1 MDNNEINTDLL
12 DEIESPIPAE
22 SPISSPFQSESPIP
36 SPNLD
41 LSHIQTNL
49 NSFYKKFNHNLTYV
63 FKSVPLVFYM
73 DYKKIQMYEQSNKII
88 APKELLKKLSEYE
101 DLVLPVYIK
110 INDSEQIFG
119 IADYVDFIEHIYI
132 PSKICQDLEL
142 TENEETIIT
151 ILKETP
157 VKATELK
164 IKPLNEEFYEIQNI
178 KTYLEVWLK
187 KMYITLSSGEIINL
201 PYRDGFISLFID
213 EVQPEPLVSIYDIDE
228 VKIDLLP
235 MDEYANKKGMSLN
248 ASKEADDTSIDKV
261 IPNKENKPNEFR
273 SFSGKGNKLG
283 SS

>member
-12 DEIESPIPAE
+12 DEIE

-248 ASKEADDTSIDKV
+248 ASQEADGTSIDKV

>member
-12 DEIESPIPAE
+12 DEIE

-235 MDEYANKKGMSLN
+235 MDEYANKKGMTLN

>member
-1 MDNNEINTDLL
+1 MYKKVSESQKKEILEAFTNGEKIKDL
-12 DEIESPIPAE
+12 SKKFGF
-22 SPISSPFQSESPIP
+22 SSPTISRQLKSLLGEDEFHNMKNGNSRNKANKV
-36 SPNLD
+36 NLK
-41 LSHIQTNL
+41 Q
-49 NSFYKKFNHNLTYV
+49 
-63 FKSVPLVFYM
+63 
-73 DYKKIQMYEQSNKII
+73 
-88 APKELLKKLSEYE
+88 
-101 DLVLPVYIK
+101 
-110 INDSEQIFG
+110 
-119 IADYVDFIEHIYI
+119 
-132 PSKICQDLEL
+132 
-142 TENEETIIT
+142 ENEVENYKVKDSFQIDKQEDNSTNNVSFET
-151 ILKETP
+151 
-157 VKATELK
+157 
-164 IKPLNEEFYEIQNI
+164 NEEFYEIQNI

-248 ASKEADDTSIDKV
+248 ASQEADETSIDKV

>member
-12 DEIESPIPAE
+12 DEIE